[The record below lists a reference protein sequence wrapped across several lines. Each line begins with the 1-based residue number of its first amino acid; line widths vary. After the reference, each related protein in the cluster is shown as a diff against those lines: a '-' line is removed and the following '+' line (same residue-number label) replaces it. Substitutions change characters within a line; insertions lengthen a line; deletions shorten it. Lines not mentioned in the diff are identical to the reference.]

1 MSNIFNTLFRYKVI
15 AKIYIIKFEKD
26 LISKNY
32 FCNMKIPKFA
42 IKFVLNI
49 FPPLLFNRIVLK
61 EITNDFR
68 EMKVVLR
75 KALFNINFHKT
86 IFGGS
91 IFSACDPYFPTM
103 YYHIFANKGRKLIIW
118 LKSAEIQYLKPAD
131 TTLSLH
137 FKITE
142 KDIHLAE
149 NTLNNDGKFE
159 IWHTVEA
166 INKKG
171 VICAKA
177 RMLVYLRDDEK
188 KNKLGF

>member
-1 MSNIFNTLFRYKVI
+1 
-15 AKIYIIKFEKD
+15 
-26 LISKNY
+26 
-32 FCNMKIPKFA
+32 MKIPKLA

-61 EITNDFR
+61 EISDDFMQ
-68 EMKVVLR
+68 MKVILR
-75 KALFNINFHKT
+75 RALFNINFHKT

-103 YYHIFANKGRKLIIW
+103 YYHIFANKGRKLIVW

-131 TTLSLH
+131 STLKLH
-137 FKITE
+137 FKISE
-142 KDIHLAE
+142 NEIQLAE
-149 NTLNNDGKFE
+149 NTLNENGKFE

-177 RMLVYLRDDEK
+177 KMQVYLRDDKINE
-188 KNKLGF
+188 KLGF

>member
-1 MSNIFNTLFRYKVI
+1 MQ
-15 AKIYIIKFEKD
+15 
-26 LISKNY
+26 
-32 FCNMKIPKFA
+32 IPRFV

-61 EITNDFR
+61 EISDDFL

-75 KALFNINFHKT
+75 RSLFNINFHKT

-103 YYHIFANKGRKLIIW
+103 YYHIFANKKRKLIIW

-131 TTLSLH
+131 STLKLY
-137 FKITE
+137 FKITKE
-142 KDIHLAE
+142 DIHLAE
-149 NTLNNDGKFE
+149 NTLNEKGKFE

-171 VICAKA
+171 VVCARAK
-177 RMLVYLRDDEK
+177 MQVYLRDDNRNE
-188 KNKLGF
+188 KLGF

>member
-1 MSNIFNTLFRYKVI
+1 MQ
-15 AKIYIIKFEKD
+15 
-26 LISKNY
+26 
-32 FCNMKIPKFA
+32 IPRFV

-61 EITNDFR
+61 EISDDFL
-68 EMKVVLR
+68 EMKVVLIR
-75 KALFNINFHKT
+75 ALFNINFHKT

-103 YYHIFANKGRKLIIW
+103 YYHIFANKKRKLIIW

-131 TTLSLH
+131 STLKLY
-137 FKITE
+137 FKITKE
-142 KDIHLAE
+142 DIHLAE
-149 NTLNNDGKFE
+149 NTLNEKGKFE

-171 VICAKA
+171 VVCARAK
-177 RMLVYLRDDEK
+177 MQVYLSDDNRNE
-188 KNKLGF
+188 KLGF

>member
-1 MSNIFNTLFRYKVI
+1 
-15 AKIYIIKFEKD
+15 
-26 LISKNY
+26 
-32 FCNMKIPKFA
+32 MKIPKFA

-61 EITNDFR
+61 EISDDFL
-68 EMKVVLR
+68 EMKVVIRRSL
-75 KALFNINFHKT
+75 LNINFHKT

-103 YYHIFANKGRKLIIW
+103 YYHIFAKKNRKLIIW
-118 LKSAEIQYLKPAD
+118 LKSSEIQYLRPAD
-131 TTLSLH
+131 TSLKLH
-137 FKITE
+137 FKIT
-142 KDIHLAE
+142 DSNINLAE
-149 NTLNNDGKFE
+149 KILDEKGKFE

-177 RMLVYLRDDEK
+177 KMQVYLRD
-188 KNKLGF
+188 NKITNGVGF

>member
-1 MSNIFNTLFRYKVI
+1 MQ
-15 AKIYIIKFEKD
+15 
-26 LISKNY
+26 
-32 FCNMKIPKFA
+32 IPRFV

-61 EITNDFR
+61 EISDDFL

-75 KALFNINFHKT
+75 RSLFNINFHKT

-103 YYHIFANKGRKLIIW
+103 YYHIFANKKRKLIIW

-131 TTLSLH
+131 STLKLD
-137 FKITE
+137 FKITKE
-142 KDIHLAE
+142 DIHLAE
-149 NTLNNDGKFE
+149 NTLNEKGKFE

-171 VICAKA
+171 VVCARAK
-177 RMLVYLRDDEK
+177 MQVYLRDDTRNE
-188 KNKLGF
+188 KLGF